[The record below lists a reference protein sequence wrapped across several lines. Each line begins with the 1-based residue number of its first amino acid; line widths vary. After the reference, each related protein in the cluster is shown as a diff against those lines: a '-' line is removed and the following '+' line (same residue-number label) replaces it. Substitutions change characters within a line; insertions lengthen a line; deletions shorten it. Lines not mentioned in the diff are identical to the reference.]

1 MSEEALNLP
10 QEEPQDLGFGSK
22 VSRRL
27 RLRLLNPDGTFN
39 VRREGVSPLES
50 LSLYHAL
57 VTMAWPKFYLSILA
71 LYFTLNT
78 FFAFGY
84 MLFGPESLNGA
95 EGITRLGR
103 FQDAFF
109 FSVHTFTA
117 VGYGHL
123 TPNGLGPNL
132 LVTAETFVGLVG
144 FAIAAGLLIARF
156 SRPTAKIRFSKV
168 AVIAPYREGIPGFEF
183 RIVNVRR
190 NQLLEVQ
197 ARVIFSW
204 MEVENGRTLRRFS
217 ELKLERSKVTFLPLH
232 WVIVHPIDES
242 SPLKGFTHEDL
253 EKCHAEFLI
262 NITAIDDTYSQS
274 VHARSSYIYEEIVW
288 GARFADLFQYSDGGL
303 VSADLQRLSDVEQAG
318 ELVDP

>member
-1 MSEEALNLP
+1 MSEQALDLP
-10 QEEPQDLGFGSK
+10 QEEPEDLGFGSK

-39 VRREGVSPLES
+39 VKREGVSSLES

-57 VTMAWPKFYLSILA
+57 VTMAWPKFYLCILA
-71 LYFTLNT
+71 LYFALNT
-78 FFAFGY
+78 LFSFGY
-84 MLFGPESLNGA
+84 MLCGPGAINGA
-95 EGITRLGR
+95 EGTTLLGR
-103 FQDAFF
+103 FQDTFF
-109 FSVHTFTA
+109 FSIHTFTS

-132 LVTAETFVGLVG
+132 LVTFESFVGLVG

-183 RIVNVRR
+183 RIANVRR

-204 MEVENGRTLRRFS
+204 MEVDNGRTLRRFS

-232 WVIVHPIDES
+232 WVIVHPIDET
-242 SPLKGFTHEDL
+242 SPLKGLTQADL
-253 EKCHAEFLI
+253 EKSHAEILI
-262 NITAIDDTYSQS
+262 NITAIDDTYSQT
-274 VHARSSYIYEEIVW
+274 VHSRSSYTSEEIVW

-318 ELVDP
+318 ELG